1 MNAEAEFRR
10 FARYLIGGPS
20 SPVLARRY
28 AEACEALSLARHDAM
43 TRAAAR
49 TPWLLG
55 PLDAGAALVAP
66 RCLLRRRLLLA
77 AAILETSPRHARQ
90 FLPQD
95 LSPARFAGRMLK
107 CGAVAAAQALVGAPL
122 VLLLGPRE

>member
-20 SPVLARRY
+20 SAPLAQRY
-28 AEACEALSLARHDAM
+28 AEACGILGLARHDAM

-95 LSPARFAGRMLK
+95 LPPLRFAGRLLQ
-107 CGAVAAAQALVGAPL
+107 GGVVAAMQAALGAPL